1 MEIVISAIIFLV
13 CTIRVVSYG
22 IYTLKSR
29 NKTGAVGLFALAVV
43 VVLMAIPTFMN

>member
-22 IYTLKSR
+22 IYTLKSK
-29 NKTGAVGLFALAVV
+29 NKTGAVGLFALATA
-43 VVLMAIPTFMN
+43 VLMAAIPTFMN

>member
-22 IYTLKSR
+22 IYTLKSK
-29 NKTGAVGLFALAVV
+29 NKTGAIGLFALAVA
-43 VVLMAIPTFMN
+43 VLVAAIPSFVN